1 MLARYSGG
9 DDGGNDVLWEGL
21 FALLLLCG
29 WIAWVVICAVLLA
42 QDQTPEVAHRCGNL
56 WVYLE
61 ARTICFGLEVLESVG
76 MLGGVESTLRACCGC
91 APLAQDADGG
101 CVQGIL
107 GRHNGVGRWYAWCLH
122 FLMNMGF
129 AITGLAVLPPALMN
143 GPPNCLDALSASS
156 FTGTYT
162 LGIFAWLYL
171 ILDLVLTG
179 GIATWL
185 VQSWQS
191 SSSFATT
198 AYAYA

>member
-1 MLARYSGG
+1 MLRQ
-9 DDGGNDVLWEGL
+9 DDGGNDILWEGL
-21 FALLLLCG
+21 FSMLLLGG
-29 WIAWVVICAVLLA
+29 WIAWVVVCSVLLA
-42 QDQTPEVAHRCGNL
+42 QDQTPEVAHRCGDL

-61 ARTICFGLEVLESVG
+61 ARTICFGLELLETVV
-76 MLGGVESTLRACCGC
+76 MLVGVERGTRACCGC
-91 APLAQDADGG
+91 AALPQDEDGG
-101 CVQGIL
+101 FVEGVM
-107 GRHNGVGRWYAWCLH
+107 GRHNGTGHWYAWALR
-122 FLMNMGF
+122 FLMNLGF
-129 AITGLAVLPPALMN
+129 AITGAVVLPPAIMTDA
-143 GPPNCLDALSASS
+143 PNCLDALSASS